1 MEPLDDAQTGTKSFL
16 AKLLV
21 YYWSVG
27 STMTIPTTS
36 SSPMSSTAGHGTDTG
51 GSHEP
56 GYLLRGPSVHTS
68 AGGPFP

>member
-1 MEPLDDAQTGTKSFL
+1 MEPLNDAQTGTTSFL

-21 YYWSVG
+21 YYCLVG

-36 SSPMSSTAGHGTDTG
+36 PRPMSSTAGYGTDTG
-51 GSHEP
+51 GGHEP
-56 GYLLRGPSVHTS
+56 SYLLRGTSVHTS